1 MPSISRWTLQLCVYC
16 FCLFF
21 CFLFFTITLRR
32 WLQSDMVYTFTWQ
45 PNNRFIFGRK
55 HKSFGDCI
63 ANWCG
68 ATIIFYC
75 PTATYITFP
84 HIEVS
89 LNILNHQAFPSVDFL
104 FFFYSTGTFLD
115 AMLLHLAQII
125 RVTQGAWDIIFKYK
139 LSAIESR
146 ISWRCVYTGPGS
158 FK

>member
-1 MPSISRWTLQLCVYC
+1 MNSSIMCLLFLFVFLLFVFHYHLKEVAPKWYGLHFHLTTEQPLHFWEKTQILWGLHCKLVWSHHYILLSHSYLYYVPTYWGQPEHTQSPGFSIS
-16 FCLFF
+16 
-21 CFLFFTITLRR
+21 
-32 WLQSDMVYTFTWQ
+32 
-45 PNNRFIFGRK
+45 N
-55 HKSFGDCI
+55 
-63 ANWCG
+63 
-68 ATIIFYC
+68 
-75 PTATYITFP
+75 
-84 HIEVS
+84 
-89 LNILNHQAFPSVDFL
+89 FL